1 MDLVVL
7 FAKNYP
13 SFLFVLVRTGSI
25 IMAAPIFGAF
35 SVPMRI
41 KAGLSLMVAVLLT
54 PLAPKVPVPVDLVSI
69 AIGVGGEALIGAAI
83 GLAARFIFTGIEYAG
98 QLASFQIGIGMASTF
113 DPIHGA
119 QVTVIGRMMGILA
132 ILVFLSVNGHLMVI
146 MAIKKSFDVIPP
158 YGFNLS
164 AGLMEHLVLFS
175 KETFLLAVKF
185 SAPVIAVLV
194 FVNIALGI
202 MARTVPQLNM
212 FAIGFAVTNAVGF
225 IMLAF
230 SMPVIAPAVSA
241 AFDRMWEA
249 IFGMM
254 GAMGNA

>member
-1 MDLVVL
+1 MDFAVL

-13 SFLFVLVRTGSI
+13 AFLFVLVRTGSI

-41 KAGLSLMVAVLLT
+41 KAGLSLVLAVLLT
-54 PLAPKVPVPVDLVSI
+54 PLVPKAPVPVDLVSI
-69 AIGVGGEALIGAAI
+69 AIAVGNEALIGAAI

-98 QLASFQIGIGMASTF
+98 QIASFQIGIGMASTF

-119 QVTVIGRMMGILA
+119 QVTVIGRLMGILA

-146 MAIKKSFDVIPP
+146 MAIRKSFDVIPP
-158 YGFNLS
+158 YGFNFS
-164 AGLMEHLVLFS
+164 AGLMEDLVLFS

-185 SAPVIAVLV
+185 SAPVVAVMV

-212 FAIGFAVTNAVGF
+212 FAIGFAATIAVGF

-230 SMPVIAPAVSA
+230 SMPVIAPAAAA
-241 AFDRMWEA
+241 AFDRMWAA

-254 GAMGNA
+254 GVMGNA

>member
-1 MDLVVL
+1 MDLAAI
-7 FAKNYP
+7 FTKDYP

-25 IMAAPIFGAF
+25 IMAAPVFGAF
-35 SVPMRI
+35 SVPMRL
-41 KAGLSLMVAVLLT
+41 KAALSLMLALLLT
-54 PLAPKVPVPVDLVSI
+54 PLVPKAPLPADLMSM
-69 AIGVGGEALIGAAI
+69 AIGVGGEALVGAAM

-98 QLASFQIGIGMASTF
+98 QIASFQIGIGMASTF

-119 QVTVIGRMMGILA
+119 QVTVIGRLMGILA

-146 MAIKKSFDVIPP
+146 MAIRKSFDVIPP

-185 SAPVIAVLV
+185 SAPVVAALV

-212 FAIGFAVTNAVGF
+212 FAIGFAVTIAVGF
-225 IMLAF
+225 IMFAF
-230 SMPVIAPAVSA
+230 SMPVIAPAASV